1 MIILKIQ
8 NETFLLQSKK
18 PLSIK
23 DKDLIE
29 SYCKYF
35 LEDNA
40 DSMPELAELSAFDLL
55 EALLI
60 LFNVEHSIELVTVP
74 IDMQINIE

>member
-35 LEDNA
+35 LEDYA
-40 DSMPELAELSAFDLL
+40 DTMPELADLSSYDLL
-55 EALLI
+55 EALLL
-60 LFNVEHSIELVTVP
+60 LFTVEHSIELVTVP
-74 IDMQINIE
+74 IDLEVTVQ

>member
-35 LEDNA
+35 LDDNA
-40 DSMPELAELSAFDLL
+40 DTMPELVELSSYDLL
-55 EALLI
+55 EALLM
-60 LFNVEHSIELVTVP
+60 LFTVEHSIELVTVP